1 MNTLLIGFRPHK
13 LNPIELYEL
22 EQRITELEL
31 ELPRRATDY
40 EYAAWQVKDQLRQAR
55 GIEAKLGFNT
65 PSTEDTRRLQHR
77 VAQIRVFLEQASRFT
92 FLQKFPIY
100 WHLHCGFTPIITE
113 LSGNFT
119 VLIFWFVFRTFS
131 AHKKVKRCNQKMG
144 IIFEINVNN
153 RLILTTGKKV
163 ICY

>member
-1 MNTLLIGFRPHK
+1 MKYRFFKHISLRAKKCHNCAYNELKYAPRSTYFVLIDFRPHK

-92 FLQKFPIY
+92 FLQKSLIY
-100 WHLHCGFTPIITE
+100 LHLHCGLMPIITE
-113 LSGNFT
+113 PPGNFN
-119 VLIFWFVFRTFS
+119 I
-131 AHKKVKRCNQKMG
+131 
-144 IIFEINVNN
+144 
-153 RLILTTGKKV
+153 
-163 ICY
+163 